1 MKHKLYYLACIL
13 LFLLAACTA
22 KEYKPEKEP
31 GKEKPVK
38 EEQTKEE
45 QAKEEQAK
53 EGKTEEEKNGMTRE
67 NVDLDYHLQ
76 KPVISAQEVLTY
88 QKIEL
93 PSKINNKK
101 MAVLGFYD
109 DDHFLLSL
117 ENITALEETEYGLL
131 DVKSQSYQPLLLPPG
146 KGKMLA
152 GIVAHSENYI
162 VYLEYRGKSEF
173 DRISDDDEPL
183 TIFLKAYDLKQK
195 QIVPVH
201 TYSDFYP
208 YSAMHF
214 KNKVA
219 LKGDKLYFNDFNET
233 GTDADLY
240 CYDLTKKK
248 VETMKSG
255 YQNPGLYQGE
265 PVAIGRSGAEYD
277 TIYRLSGEKVVSL
290 PENIIELSVGE
301 RGIFALNNK
310 NTDEVLRVTTFSI
323 NDLLSGEELLETM
336 GSISQPDSN
345 QYYLCWQN
353 YTDQPPMLYNLEKG
367 CFLAFDDLPKGIF
380 GFELRGSG
388 GLLICYAEEGTTY
401 YRFDRK

>member
-67 NVDLDYHLQ
+67 NVDLGYHLQ

-131 DVKSQSYQPLLLPPG
+131 DVKSQSYQPLLSPPG

-152 GIVAHSENYI
+152 GIVAHSEDYI
-162 VYLEYRGKSEF
+162 VYVEYHGKSEF
-173 DRISDDDEPL
+173 DRTSEEEEL
-183 TIFLKAYDLKQK
+183 LMIFLKAYDKKQK
-195 QIVPVH
+195 QIVPIH
-201 TYSDFYP
+201 AYSEFYP
-208 YSAMHF
+208 YSELHF
-214 KNKVA
+214 KNKTI
-219 LKGDKLYFNDFNET
+219 LMGDKLYFDDFNEA
-233 GTDADLY
+233 GMDADLY

-290 PENIIELSVGE
+290 PENIIELSVSE

>member
-131 DVKSQSYQPLLLPPG
+131 DVKSQSYQPLLSPPG

-219 LKGDKLYFNDFNET
+219 LKGDKLYFDDFNET

-240 CYDLTKKK
+240 CYDLSSQK
-248 VETMKSG
+248 VESIKSG

-367 CFLAFDDLPKGIF
+367 CFLAFDDLPKGT
-380 GFELRGSG
+380 FEFHLYGGG
-388 GLLICYAEEGTTY
+388 GLLIRYAKEGATY

>member
-67 NVDLDYHLQ
+67 NVDLGYHLQ
-76 KPVISAQEVLTY
+76 KLVISAQEVLTY
-88 QKIEL
+88 YKIEL
-93 PSKINNKK
+93 PEKINNKGVTIEG
-101 MAVLGFYD
+101 MYD
-109 DDHFLLSL
+109 ADHLLISL
-117 ENITALEETEYGLL
+117 ENIAALEEMEYGLL
-131 DVKSQSYQPLLLPPG
+131 DMTSQSYQPLLLPPG

-195 QIVPVH
+195 QIVPIH
-201 TYSDFYP
+201 AYSEFYP

-219 LKGDKLYFNDFNET
+219 LKGDKLYFDDFNET